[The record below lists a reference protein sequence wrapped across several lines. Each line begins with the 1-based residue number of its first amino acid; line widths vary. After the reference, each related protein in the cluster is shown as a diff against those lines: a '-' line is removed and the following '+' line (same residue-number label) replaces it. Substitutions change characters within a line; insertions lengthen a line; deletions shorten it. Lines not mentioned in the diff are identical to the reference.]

1 MISAFSKAIPSIP
14 KETVQAV
21 RASFGRGNFY
31 IQVGEQL
38 DAILADMH
46 WERSPKRE
54 GFSIAETLQP
64 GLITFFQFMEG
75 LTDGQA
81 SDALRTRLDWKF
93 ALHLS
98 LLPRTLDQYAL
109 CRFREEILS
118 DPLIQPEYQVLV
130 DRLVRYAP
138 SLQDRFHHLRSVE
151 LVSQVCWVNRLDEIQ
166 QAMNRVLEV
175 LAVRFPQWL
184 RTITLPH
191 WYGRYYPGM
200 GRSDGTILPGG
211 QRFFM
216 EEIGLDIQ
224 YLLEKI
230 RQASSREIGELEEVR
245 SLEHV
250 WLHQLQAWKPSHPDH
265 LELLSHQDCEDCS
278 HKGGKYKI

>member
-1 MISAFSKAIPSIP
+1 MISASYKAIPSIP

-31 IQVGEQL
+31 IQVGEYL
-38 DAILADMH
+38 DAILGDMH
-46 WERSPKRE
+46 RECTLKRE
-54 GFSIAETLQP
+54 DLSIVEMLQP
-64 GLITFFQFMEG
+64 GLITFFQFVEG

-98 LLPRTLDQYAL
+98 LLPRTFDKHGL
-109 CRFREEILS
+109 CQFREETLG
-118 DPLIQPEYQVLV
+118 DPGIQHEYQLLLN
-130 DRLVRYAP
+130 RLVHYAS
-138 SLQDRFHHLRSVE
+138 SLSGRFQDLRSIE
-151 LVSQVCWVNRLDEIQ
+151 LISQVCWVNRLDEIQ

-175 LAVRFPQWL
+175 LATRFPQWL

-191 WYGRYYPGM
+191 WYGRYYAGM
-200 GRSDGTILPGG
+200 GRSDGTILPGR

-230 RQASSREIGELEEVR
+230 RQASSPEIGGLNEVR
-245 SLEHV
+245 SLEQV
-250 WLHQLQAWKPSHPDH
+250 WSHQFQALKPLHPDR
-265 LELLSHQDCEDCS
+265 LELLSHEDCATCS
-278 HKGGKYKI
+278 HRGGKCQK